1 MKLRNR
7 IGIGLLVVL
16 ALAVTTL
23 AWVLSHNSPCTGPP
37 TAAAGEDAM
46 EAVVYTCY
54 GGPEVLQR
62 ATLAKPAPAE
72 NEVLV
77 RVHAAAVNPL
87 DWHYLRGEPYF
98 MRLGTGLGAP
108 KDIRLGVDFAGTVEV
123 VGAGVTG
130 LAPGDRVFGG
140 SGGAFGEYVTVRAD
154 GPLVRIP
161 AGLRFEQAAAV
172 PIAGLTALQALRDK
186 GRLQPG
192 QKVLIN
198 GASGGV
204 GSFAVQLAKASG
216 AEVTGVC
223 STRNVELVRAL
234 GADHVIDYTKQSYAD
249 GGERYDLI
257 VDLVGNHSISAN
269 RGVLTDSGRYVI
281 VGGPPGKWLGPLMRP
296 LGAAIQNLFVDQE
309 LVMLLARMQKD
320 DLEFL
325 ANAMATAQLTP
336 LIDRRFSLAEVPEA
350 IRYSESGRARGK
362 IIIDVAGPE

>member
-23 AWVLSHNSPCTGPP
+23 AWVLSHNSPCTEPP

-54 GGPEVLQR
+54 GGPEVLER
-62 ATLAKPAPAE
+62 VTLAKPAPAE

-108 KDIRLGVDFAGTVEV
+108 KDIRLGVDFAGTVEA

-161 AGLRFEQAAAV
+161 A
-172 PIAGLTALQALRDK
+172 
-186 GRLQPG
+186 
-192 QKVLIN
+192 
-198 GASGGV
+198 
-204 GSFAVQLAKASG
+204 
-216 AEVTGVC
+216 EV
-223 STRNVELVRAL
+223 
-234 GADHVIDYTKQSYAD
+234 DI
-249 GGERYDLI
+249 
-257 VDLVGNHSISAN
+257 
-269 RGVLTDSGRYVI
+269 TD
-281 VGGPPGKWLGPLMRP
+281 PKPC
-296 LGAAIQNLFVDQE
+296 
-309 LVMLLARMQKD
+309 LL
-320 DLEFL
+320 E
-325 ANAMATAQLTP
+325 
-336 LIDRRFSLAEVPEA
+336 
-350 IRYSESGRARGK
+350 
-362 IIIDVAGPE
+362 